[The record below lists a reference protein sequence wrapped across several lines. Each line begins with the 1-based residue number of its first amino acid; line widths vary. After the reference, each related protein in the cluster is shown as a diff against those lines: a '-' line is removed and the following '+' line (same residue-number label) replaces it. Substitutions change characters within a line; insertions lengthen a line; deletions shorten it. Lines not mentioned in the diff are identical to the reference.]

1 MTASHQKSTETT
13 PYGGYRNR
21 AARQENEKL
30 THVGPDTPGGEYLRR
45 FWHPVALSSE
55 LTDIPK
61 LIRILGEDL
70 ILFRDRSNRIGLV
83 HRHCPHRGLSL
94 EYGVCENKGLR
105 CAYHGWLFDVDGA
118 VLETP
123 GEPQGSAAAER
134 VCTTVHLGAYPAFER
149 EGIIFAYL
157 GPLEK
162 KPDFPVFDTYDIPG
176 TERQPYTRDY
186 PCNWVQITE
195 NAMDPVHAVFL
206 HARVSG
212 AQFAE
217 NWDQL
222 GVRDFY
228 RRETGFF
235 YTNARRVGDNIW
247 VRLHEVILPNL
258 THAGAVMSMD
268 GRNPKYF
275 GRNTFTRW
283 VVPVDDTTT
292 RIIGWL
298 NYGDRTDPPRPEWR
312 TEEGIDVIEGGMIR
326 NRPAEECQRAPG
338 DYEAFVGQGPI
349 TSHADEHLMPTDR
362 GVAMFRTRL
371 LNDIDA
377 VAAGTDP
384 FQPSELGST
393 PLPTYCSDTVM
404 VVPRDNSDPDS
415 QILKHSKKV
424 VEIIR
429 SADDLPDGERY
440 ETIENRLRALEES
453 YQSCS

>member
-1 MTASHQKSTETT
+1 MADTRTGTGKTT
-13 PYGGYRNR
+13 PFGGYTNR
-21 AARQENEKL
+21 ATRLENEKL
-30 THVGPDTPGGEYLRR
+30 THTGPDTPGGEYLRR

-70 ILFRDRSNRIGLV
+70 ILFRDGDNRIGLF
-83 HRHCPHRGLSL
+83 HKHCPHRGLSL
-94 EYGVCENKGLR
+94 EFGVCEKSGLR
-105 CAYHGWLFDVDGA
+105 CAYHGWLFDIDGT

-123 GEPQGSAAAER
+123 GEPAGSKAAAR
-134 VCTTVHLGAYPAFER
+134 VCNNLHHGAYPAFER
-149 EGIIFAYL
+149 EGIVFAYL
-157 GPLEK
+157 GPPEK
-162 KPDFPVFDTYDIPG
+162 KPGFPVFDTYDIPD
-176 TERQPYTRDY
+176 TDRVPYTRDY

-222 GVRDFY
+222 GVRDFHQ
-228 RRETGFF
+228 RETGFF

-247 VRLHEVILPNL
+247 VRLHEVVLPNL

-268 GRNPKYF
+268 GRSPKYF

-283 VVPVDDTTT
+283 VVPVDDENT

-298 NYGDRTDPPRPEWR
+298 NYGDRTDPPRPEWQ

-326 NRPAEECQRAPG
+326 NRPPDDCQRAPG

-362 GVAMFRTRL
+362 GVVMFRTRL
-371 LNDIDA
+371 LNDIDT
-377 VAAGTDP
+377 VAGGGEP
-384 FQPSELGST
+384 FQPSELTSA
-393 PLPTYCSDTVM
+393 PVPTYCSDTVM
-404 VVPRDNSDPDS
+404 AVPRDERDPEE
-415 QILKHSKKV
+415 QILDHSRKV

-429 SADDLPDGERY
+429 SADGLSEDQRY
-440 ETIENRLRALEES
+440 ETIEKQLRDLEAAYNAS
-453 YQSCS
+453 A